1 MIRRPPRSTLF
12 PYTTLFRSRCSIEIF
27 RGMAIGCCGMGN
39 RLGWSA
45 RETSP
50 SRSAT
55 TLRWPMCLL
64 RLRSHKRGSTSTSA
78 GGLRRRKWFPSP
90 FTNALIP
97 NDTKGEAM
105 PDLSGMRFSESH
117 EWVKRDGETAIVG
130 ITEYAQS
137 QLGDVIYLELPT
149 VGQQLD
155 AGGRLGVIESVKPA
169 SDLYSPVGGEVADIN
184 QELKEH
190 PEYVNQDPYGKGWI
204 IKLRAIKDNPKL
216 LDQKAYDDFVKGK
229 SPS

>member
-1 MIRRPPRSTLF
+1 
-12 PYTTLFRSRCSIEIF
+12 
-27 RGMAIGCCGMGN
+27 MAIGCCGMGN

-97 NDTKGEAM
+97 NDTRGEAM

-117 EWVKRDGETAIVG
+117 EWVKQDGETAIVG
-130 ITEYAQS
+130 
-137 QLGDVIYLELPT
+137 
-149 VGQQLD
+149 
-155 AGGRLGVIESVKPA
+155 VIESVKAA

-184 QELKEH
+184 QELKDH